1 MSRRSIATTALLAL
15 GLPLAGCGTSSTS
28 RTSHATAPPSNA
40 ASATYVRSSLVPAY
54 EQQLRKR
61 GAEQFGTVSVKCAA
75 TGGSQTE
82 CAIRIPYKRLED
94 CAVATGSVFIEAG
107 TTETPRQAAN
117 GGSLKLIRQIC
128 YFGRSASG
136 ESERVPSP
144 PSHAEVEAERERSES
159 QSRRKEAEVK
169 QRAGEE
175 LAQMQRQGRES
186 EEKLK
191 QKGEESQRQLE
202 EAKQRIKEAE

>member
-1 MSRRSIATTALLAL
+1 MTALLGL
-15 GLPLAGCGTSSTS
+15 GLPLAGCGSSSTTS
-28 RTSHATAPPSNA
+28 TSHASAPPSNP
-40 ASATYVRSSLVPAY
+40 ASAAYVRSALVPAY

-75 TGGSQTE
+75 TGGSRTE

-107 TTETPRQAAN
+107 ATGTPHQASN
-117 GGSLKLIRQIC
+117 GGSLKLLMQIC

-169 QRAGEE
+169 QRGAEE

-186 EEKLK
+186 EEKLH
-191 QKGEESQRQLE
+191 QEGEESKQQFE
-202 EAKQRIKEAE
+202 EAKQHLQEAE

>member
-1 MSRRSIATTALLAL
+1 MSALLAL
-15 GLPLAGCGTSSTS
+15 GLPLSACGSSST
-28 RTSHATAPPSNA
+28 TGTAHATAPPSNA

-54 EQQLRKR
+54 EQQLHKR

-94 CAVATGSVFIEAG
+94 CAVAEGSVFIEGSTTG
-107 TTETPRQAAN
+107 TPHQASN
-117 GGSLKLIRQIC
+117 GRSLKLIRQIC

-144 PSHAEVEAERERSES
+144 PSHAEVEAERERSEN

-169 QRAGEE
+169 QRGGEE

-186 EEKLK
+186 EEKLH
-191 QKGEESQRQLE
+191 QEGEESKQQFE
-202 EAKQRIKEAE
+202 EAKQHLREAE